1 MTSAEASLP
10 SILEK
15 SRTRVVF
22 GCGSLDRLGGLVAAE
37 GGTRVLLVTDPG
49 IVAAGH
55 VERAMVSLLEAG
67 VSAVVFDGAAENPTT
82 EHVARGVAAARAC
95 DADFLV
101 GLGGGSS
108 MDCAKGVNFLL
119 TGGGEMKDYWG
130 VGKAT
135 KPMLPMIAVPT
146 TAGTGSEAQS
156 FALISDPASH
166 QKMACGDPKAACHW
180 AILDPQ
186 LTRTQPPAVAAASGI
201 DAVAHA
207 VETAATTK
215 RGDVS
220 LAFTREAWRRLDR
233 SFERAMTDPENL
245 DARTDMLLGAHL
257 AGAAIEWSM
266 LGAAH
271 ACSNPLTARYGVTH
285 GLAVGVLLPH
295 VVRFNATHDN
305 PYAAISSDAGA
316 LADRIEV
323 MLRVAGLPQTLR
335 ELGVSESAI
344 PTLAD
349 QAATQWTAKFNPRPV
364 QAAELARIYR
374 AAFG

>member
-1 MTSAEASLP
+1 MTFAEAPLP

-22 GCGSLDRLGGLVAAE
+22 GCGALERLGGLVADE
-37 GGTRVLLVTDPG
+37 GGTRVLVVTDPG

-55 VERAMVSLLEAG
+55 VARAMDALRAAG
-67 VSAVVFDGAAENPTT
+67 VSGVVFDGTAENPTT
-82 EHVARGVAAARAC
+82 AHVSRGVAAARAC
-95 DADFLV
+95 DADFIV

-156 FALISDPASH
+156 FALITDPVTH
-166 QKMACGDPKAACHW
+166 QKMACGDPKAAARW
-180 AILDPQ
+180 AILDPE
-186 LTRTQPPAVAAASGI
+186 LTRTQPGAVAAATGI

-207 VETAATTK
+207 VETAGTTK
-215 RGDVS
+215 RGEAS
-220 LAFTREAWRRLDR
+220 LAFTREAWRLLDR
-233 SFERAMTDPENL
+233 SFERAMAHPEDL

-257 AGAAIEWSM
+257 AGAAIECSM

-271 ACSNPLTARYGVTH
+271 ACSNPLTAQFGITH
-285 GLAVGVLLPH
+285 GLAVGALLPH
-295 VVRFNATHDN
+295 VVRFNAEGAN
-305 PYAAISSDAGA
+305 PYAAISADAGV
-316 LADRIEV
+316 LADRVEV
-323 MLRVAGLPQTLR
+323 MLRAAGLSLTLR
-335 ELGVSESAI
+335 ELGVAASAI
-344 PTLAD
+344 PNLSD

-364 QAAELARIYR
+364 QAADLAQIYH